1 MSRKYKF
8 MDQEEDWLYSSARN
22 YHGLKGLLHV
32 ILIEPRV
39 VIMS

>member
-8 MDQEEDWLYSSARN
+8 RDEEEDWLYSSARN
-22 YHGLKGLLHV
+22 YHGLKGLIDV

-39 VIMS
+39 VVMS

>member
-8 MDQEEDWLYSSARN
+8 RDKEEDWLYSNAWN
-22 YHGLKGLLHV
+22 YHGLKGLLDV